1 MVLHFEMPG
10 CMYVCVRESV
20 FVCSS
25 VHVCVYVCVY
35 MVLYC
40 VCIYRIVLMLRP
52 VFMQVCVCM
61 CVLCVC
67 LSLSLS
73 LSLCAC
79 MCVYVHAR
87 SQVRVCV
94 CATHTRILPARAGG
108 SYQRTGTSCAAA
120 YPMTQSILRMT
131 HGAR

>member
-52 VFMQVCVCM
+52 VFMQVCVYMCVFVCECM
-61 CVLCVC
+61 CDSMCKCARGRAGACERCVKMFGALVL
-67 LSLSLS
+67 LHS
-73 LSLCAC
+73 C
-79 MCVYVHAR
+79 MCANL
-87 SQVRVCV
+87 C
-94 CATHTRILPARAGG
+94 TDL
-108 SYQRTGTSCAAA
+108 
-120 YPMTQSILRMT
+120 
-131 HGAR
+131 